1 MASRFGLEIRAAD
14 AADAPGVAE
23 LMLAAGLPGSAAA
36 ITARL
41 ERLKADRATVLLAVE
56 WGPPS
61 GIIVFHP
68 RHTLL
73 ADLPTAFVGALLVS
87 PDARRRG
94 IGRLLLKAASQAARS
109 AGCGDLVL
117 SAVAEDPSLQA
128 FAEATGFSAA
138 ESSFVRP
145 LRKQRPS

>member
-14 AADAPGVAE
+14 SVDAPGVAE
-23 LMLAAGLPGSAAA
+23 LLQAAGLPGSAAA
-36 ITARL
+36 IAARL
-41 ERLKADRATVLLAVE
+41 ERLKGERATVLLAVE

-68 RHTLL
+68 RQTLM
-73 ADLPTAFVGALLVS
+73 ADLPTAFVGALLVG

-117 SAVAEDPSLQA
+117 SVAPDAASLRA
-128 FAEATGFSAA
+128 FADATGFTGS
-138 ESSFVRP
+138 ETSFVRA